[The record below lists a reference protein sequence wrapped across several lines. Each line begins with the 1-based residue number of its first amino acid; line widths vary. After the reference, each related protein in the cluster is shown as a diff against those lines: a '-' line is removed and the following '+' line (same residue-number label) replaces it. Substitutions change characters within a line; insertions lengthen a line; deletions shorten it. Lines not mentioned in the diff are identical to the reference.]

1 MDSDNV
7 IFFSYFVKMINP
19 PYMRILKTLEA
30 ALENI
35 LQLGVKEGQT
45 DEQNHWIVAKLSP
58 GPNFCRAKF
67 SQSLCNSDNQPFYW
81 QVLELFKT

>member
-1 MDSDNV
+1 MS
-7 IFFSYFVKMINP
+7 
-19 PYMRILKTLEA
+19 ILQTMEA
-30 ALENI
+30 PLENI

-58 GPNFCRAKF
+58 GPNFCTVKF